1 MVGPPLGGPLGGALL
16 PDAGIYLYSYNVLP
30 FFTWVQRRMT
40 DPIKSLRRLINMF
53 KQPYLLGVTE
63 GGIES
68 VSQIKKTDP
77 EIQDMDNYSDAH
89 ENIGKLYTIIAETI
103 AAGGAPQPTND
114 LNTKSVNA
122 IFEKKGVWPA
132 LREDPSLKDD
142 MAYYA
147 KLDLRTF
154 PDTLGIEHIDEQKT
168 AHVVPAVNRLP
179 DDHDANTPN
188 EVTTT

>member
-1 MVGPPLGGPLGGALL
+1 
-16 PDAGIYLYSYNVLP
+16 
-30 FFTWVQRRMT
+30 MT
-40 DPIKSLRRLINMF
+40 DPCKSLRKLINMF

-63 GGIES
+63 GGTDS

-89 ENIGKLYTIIAETI
+89 ENIGKLYTIISDTI
-103 AAGGAPQPTND
+103 AACCTPPPSDD

-122 IFEKKGVWPA
+122 VFEKKGVWPA
-132 LREDPSLKDD
+132 LRADPSLKDH

-154 PDTLGIEHIDEQKT
+154 PDTLSMTHIDEQKT
-168 AHVVPAVNRLP
+168 ANVTPAVNTLP
-179 DDHDANTPN
+179 DEHDVDTPN

>member
-1 MVGPPLGGPLGGALL
+1 
-16 PDAGIYLYSYNVLP
+16 
-30 FFTWVQRRMT
+30 MT

-77 EIQDMDNYSDAH
+77 EIQDMDNYTDAH

-103 AAGGAPQPTND
+103 AAGGAPRPTDD
-114 LNTKSVNA
+114 LNAKSVNA
-122 IFEKKGVWPA
+122 VFEKKGVWPA
-132 LREDPSLKDD
+132 LRTDPSLKDD

-154 PDTLGIEHIDEQKT
+154 PDTLSMSHIDEQQT
-168 AHVVPAVNRLP
+168 ANVTPAVNALP
-179 DDHDANTPN
+179 DEHDVDTPN

>member
-1 MVGPPLGGPLGGALL
+1 MIVRG
-16 PDAGIYLYSYNVLP
+16 
-30 FFTWVQRRMT
+30 RMT
-40 DPIKSLRRLINMF
+40 DPIKSLRKLMNMF

-63 GGIES
+63 GGIDS

-77 EIQDMDNYSDAH
+77 EIQDMENYSDAH
-89 ENIGKLYTIIAETI
+89 ENIGKLYTIISETI
-103 AAGGAPQPTND
+103 AAGGVPRPTND

-132 LREDPSLKDD
+132 LRADPSIKDD

-154 PDTLGIEHIDEQKT
+154 PDTLSMSHIDEQNA
-168 AHVVPAVNRLP
+168 AHVKPAVNDLP
-179 DDHDANTPN
+179 DEHDVNTP
-188 EVTTT
+188 T